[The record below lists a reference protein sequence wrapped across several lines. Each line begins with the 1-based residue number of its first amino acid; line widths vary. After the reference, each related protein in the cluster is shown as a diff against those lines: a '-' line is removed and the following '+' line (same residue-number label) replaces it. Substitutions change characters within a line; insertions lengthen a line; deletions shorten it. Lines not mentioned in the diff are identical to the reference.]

1 MSAART
7 ARRALWAAQLV
18 LAGAL
23 LLFAVVVAR
32 SVDGDAPGIIER
44 TTGPLGNDG
53 TAELAPG
60 RVDVARLLA
69 RDPFSPVRSAP
80 EVPYRIGATAAVT
93 DVVRPQRA
101 TVRLLGTV
109 VRASGRSF
117 AMCQV
122 AGEAAKVV
130 YPGQSIG
137 GLTLES
143 VAQGSAVFTDE
154 TGARVSMRVSRTGE

>member
-1 MSAART
+1 MSGART
-7 ARRALWAAQLV
+7 ARRAQWAARLA

-23 LLFAVVVAR
+23 VLLTVVVAR
-32 SVDGDAPGIIER
+32 SVGGDPPDVIER
-44 TTGPLGNDG
+44 TASPPSNDD
-53 TAELAPG
+53 AQELPPG
-60 RVDVARLLA
+60 RVDVVRLLT

-80 EVPYRIGATAAVT
+80 EVPYRIGGVIGVAGIVQ
-93 DVVRPQRA
+93 PQRA
-101 TVRLLGTV
+101 TVRLLGTI

-122 AGEAAKVV
+122 VGEPAKVV

-143 VAQGSAVFTDE
+143 VSQGSAVFTDE